1 MKAAAAAETGADRTA
16 TLTARAGRAS
26 YVARDKVKNVLCSPR
41 QLLIFNY
48 FFVCWLSCSQ

>member
-41 QLLIFNY
+41 QLLKAYLTPNSLFI
-48 FFVCWLSCSQ
+48 S

>member
-26 YVARDKVKNVLCSPR
+26 YVARDKVNFIFYPCKRELFNLC
-41 QLLIFNY
+41 
-48 FFVCWLSCSQ
+48 